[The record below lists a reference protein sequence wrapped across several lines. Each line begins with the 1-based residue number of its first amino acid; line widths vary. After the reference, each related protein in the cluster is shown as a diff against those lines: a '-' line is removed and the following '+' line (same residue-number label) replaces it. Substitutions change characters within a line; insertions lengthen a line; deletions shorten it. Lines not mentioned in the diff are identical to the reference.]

1 VRPLGLPPRHV
12 QRGPTTNIRSALI
25 PHAPGLLANNLT
37 PASSALFEAG
47 FSPAIQSRFHK
58 QSNGRIFFSA
68 ARTKCP
74 TSSCRHRI
82 GEAKDPRMGVVMRRS
97 IPRPFDGNQFPLT
110 LAGGLRSS
118 FADVASESLPDGLT
132 ALMRRLD
139 ANGRE
144 QGHGPGASSEANH
157 PDRRRRR
164 RVA

>member
-1 VRPLGLPPRHV
+1 
-12 QRGPTTNIRSALI
+12 
-25 PHAPGLLANNLT
+25 
-37 PASSALFEAG
+37 
-47 FSPAIQSRFHK
+47 
-58 QSNGRIFFSA
+58 
-68 ARTKCP
+68 
-74 TSSCRHRI
+74 
-82 GEAKDPRMGVVMRRS
+82 MGVVMRRS
-97 IPRPFDGNQFPLT
+97 ILRPFDGNQFPLT

-144 QGHGPGASSEANH
+144 QGHGPSASEANH